1 MAKGELDL
9 RPTISVTKS
18 HLDMPEI
25 KAAVKEGRLT
35 ADGVHLTPA
44 SYTQCIVEGCS
55 VSLVVEKPYYR
66 RFGVCQPH
74 MQALELDVSGEK

>member
-1 MAKGELDL
+1 M
-9 RPTISVTKS
+9 
-18 HLDMPEI
+18 
-25 KAAVKEGRLT
+25 
-35 ADGVHLTPA
+35 TPA